1 MIKPVITSSEI
12 ETTAQLA
19 HKIWNQH
26 YISIIGQDQV
36 DYMVEKF
43 QSVQAILEQ
52 FKKGHEYFLSYYQE
66 KPSGYMALVA
76 DEKEK
81 KLMISK
87 IYVDIKFRG
96 LKLGSELLNFAI
108 QKAEEKEYDK
118 LWLTVNKNNSK
129 SIKWY
134 EKRGFKVKEK
144 IVMDI
149 GHGFV
154 MDDYVMEMTLD

>member
-1 MIKPVITSSEI
+1 MIKPVRTSSEI

-43 QSVQAILEQ
+43 QSFQVIKEQ
-52 FKKGHEYFLSYYQE
+52 IKNGYNYFLSYH
-66 KPSGYMALVA
+66 KDIPVGYMALVA

-87 IYVDIKFRG
+87 IYVDFKFRG

-108 QKAEEKEYDK
+108 LKAKEKEYK
-118 LWLTVNKNNSK
+118 MLWLTVNKNNSK
-129 SIKWY
+129 SILWY
-134 EKRGFKVKEK
+134 EKKGFKLKEK

-154 MDDYVMEMTLD
+154 MVDYVMEMTLD

>member
-43 QSVQAILEQ
+43 QSVQAISDQ
-52 FKKGHEYFLSYYQE
+52 FKKGYEYFLSYYQE

-81 KLMISK
+81 KIMISK

-108 QKAEEKEYDK
+108 QKAKEKGCNL
-118 LWLTVNKNNSK
+118 LWLTVNKNNSD
-129 SIKWY
+129 SIRWY

-154 MDDYVMEMTLD
+154 MDDYVMVMTLN